1 MKKFIIENAGMVVM
15 FVATVLITA
24 LFGVYMVRIHYLAT
38 EEEEKGIETIVNS
51 YVNDRGYKV
60 FILSDG
66 SMAEMVINKPRYKD
80 HVQFYDREYNQL
92 SYEIE
97 DNPIFNKWL
106 NAEVGDT
113 VINWGGYYEIKISP
127 NMCVERKIIR
137 VTKYD
142 GNLNKI
148 TGKIKLSAGA
158 FGGTSG
164 GGSISGEG
172 MGTENMFINIFF
184 EDRDPITVNA
194 KENQLWLDVEEG
206 MIVLEQRI
214 NGKTFFSPRF

>member
-1 MKKFIIENAGMVVM
+1 MKKFIIVNAVM
-15 FVATVLITA
+15 LVMAVL
-24 LFGVYMVRIHYLAT
+24 LGVCILYLAT
-38 EEEEKGIETIVNS
+38 EEKKEEEKSIETIVNS
-51 YVNDRGYKV
+51 YVNDRGYEV

-66 SMAEMVINKPRYKD
+66 SMAEVILNKPGYKD
-80 HVQFYDREYNQL
+80 HVRFYDREHNQL
-92 SYEIE
+92 SLEIE
-97 DNPIFNKWL
+97 HNPIFEKWL

-127 NMCVERKIIR
+127 NMCVERKVIR

-148 TGKIKLSAGA
+148 TGKIELSAGV

-164 GGSISGEG
+164 EGSISGEG
-172 MGTENMFINIFF
+172 MGTKNMFINIFF

>member
-1 MKKFIIENAGMVVM
+1 MKKFIIVNVVM
-15 FVATVLITA
+15 LVITA
-24 LFGVYMVRIHYLAT
+24 LLGVCIIYLAT
-38 EEEEKGIETIVNS
+38 EEKKEEEKSIETIVNS
-51 YVNDRGYKV
+51 YVNDRGYEV

-66 SMAEMVINKPRYKD
+66 SIAEVILNKPGYKD
-80 HVQFYDREYNQL
+80 HVRFYDREYNQL
-92 SYEIE
+92 SLEIE
-97 DNPIFNKWL
+97 HNPIFEKWL

-127 NMCVERKIIR
+127 NMCVERKVIR

-148 TGKIKLSAGA
+148 TGKIELSAGV

-164 GGSISGEG
+164 EGSISGEG
-172 MGTENMFINIFF
+172 MGTKNMFINIFF